1 MDTHNTDIV
10 IVGGGS
16 AGVAAAVAA
25 ARSGSN
31 VTLIERSNY
40 LGGKATAAEVGTIC
54 GLYAFSKNTP
64 SEYIVK
70 GFAKEFAEELKQ
82 RSNTDPLHNING
94 LHYLPYHIEDYKQL
108 CFELL
113 KNNNVKILFAAEVIN
128 TKYDKQ
134 QVQSIV
140 IKTIDKEITIQFKA
154 IIDCSGDS
162 VISQL
167 TQLPVIKSETY
178 QAAAQIFTLEGIY
191 ESNEAKLGMIMMR
204 EIQKGIADGVLE
216 SFCDRLSIVQGS
228 VKNNQASF
236 KLGIPV
242 PVTHQGN
249 NLQQL
254 KIKAHQIIETLTNFL
269 KQNSEAF
276 KTAKLHHVAD
286 EVGIRVG
293 IRPQGKYTLSSEDVL
308 HCKKF
313 DHAIANASWPIELW
327 GQNKRVTMKYFEL
340 ENYYQIPA
348 ECLVSLTC
356 DNLFFAGRNISA
368 DDDAIASAR
377 VMGICFQTGY
387 AAGKLA
393 VGSIQNEPFISTVKS
408 IQQEQIF

>member
-1 MDTHNTDIV
+1 MKTLYADIV

-16 AGVAAAVAA
+16 AGVAAASAA
-25 ARSGSN
+25 AKSGQS
-31 VTLIERSNY
+31 VYLIERLDY

-54 GLYAFSKNTP
+54 GLYKFSKNTP
-64 SEYIVK
+64 SQYIVK
-70 GFAKEFAEELKQ
+70 GFARDFAEELKQ
-82 RSNTDPLHNING
+82 RSNADPLHNING
-94 LHYLPYHIEDYKQL
+94 LHYLPYQIEDYKQQ
-108 CFELL
+108 CIDLL
-113 KNNNVKILFAAEVIN
+113 KKNEVEILFKTEVISATN
-128 TKYDKQ
+128 DNGHI
-134 QVQSIV
+134 QSIIV
-140 IKTIDKEITIQFKA
+140 KSEEKEISILFKA
-154 IIDCSGDS
+154 IVDCSGDS

-167 TQLPVIKSETY
+167 TELPVIKSETY

-191 ESNEAKLGMIMMR
+191 ESDEAKLGMIMMR
-204 EIQKGIADGVLE
+204 EIQKGISSGMLE

-228 VKNNQASF
+228 IKNNRVSF

-242 PVTHQGN
+242 PVTHQKN
-249 NLQQL
+249 NLQEL
-254 KIKAHQIIETLTNFL
+254 RIKSQEIIEGLVKFL
-269 KQNSEAF
+269 KQHANAF
-276 KTAKLHHVAD
+276 KTAQLHHIAD

-293 IRPQGKYTLSSEDVL
+293 IRPQGKYVLNGEDVL
-308 HCKKF
+308 HSRKF
-313 DHAIANASWPIELW
+313 DHAIANASWPIESW
-327 GQNKRVTMKYFEL
+327 GLDKRVNMKYFEL

-368 DDDAIASAR
+368 DDEAIASAR

-393 VGSIQNEPFISTVKS
+393 EGHIRKEPFVTTVKS

>member
-1 MDTHNTDIV
+1 MKTLYSDIV

-25 ARSGSN
+25 AKSGCK
-31 VTLIERSNY
+31 VTLVERLNY

-54 GLYAFSKNTP
+54 GLYAYSKNTP

-70 GFAKEFAEELKQ
+70 GFAREFAEELKQ

-94 LHYLPYHIEDYKQL
+94 LHYLPYHIEDYKQQ
-108 CFELL
+108 CFDLL
-113 KNNNVKILFAAEVIN
+113 KKHKVEVLFDTEVIS
-128 TKYDKQ
+128 TQFDKGHI
-134 QVQSIV
+134 QSII
-140 IKTIDKEITIQFKA
+140 IKSEEKEFCIQFKA

-162 VISQL
+162 IISQL
-167 TQLPVIKSETY
+167 TKLPVIKSETY

-191 ESNEAKLGMIMMR
+191 ETDEAKLGMIMMR
-204 EIQKGIADGVLE
+204 EIQKGISSGELA
-216 SFCDRLSIVQGS
+216 SYCDRLSIVQGS
-228 VKNNQASF
+228 IKNNRVSF

-242 PVTHQGN
+242 PVTYQN
-249 NLQQL
+249 NNVEEL
-254 KIKAHQIIETLTNFL
+254 KIKSQEIIELLVKFL
-269 KQNSEAF
+269 KQHSNTF
-276 KTAKLHHVAD
+276 KTALLHHIAD

-293 IRPQGKYTLSSEDVL
+293 IRPLGKYILKGEDVL

-313 DHAIANASWPIELW
+313 DHAIANASWPIESW
-327 GQNKRVTMKYFEL
+327 GQDKRVNMKYFEL
-340 ENYYQIPA
+340 ENFYQIPA
-348 ECLVSLTC
+348 ECLISLNC

-387 AAGKLA
+387 AAGKLST
-393 VGSIQNEPFISTVKS
+393 GYSLKEPYITTVKS